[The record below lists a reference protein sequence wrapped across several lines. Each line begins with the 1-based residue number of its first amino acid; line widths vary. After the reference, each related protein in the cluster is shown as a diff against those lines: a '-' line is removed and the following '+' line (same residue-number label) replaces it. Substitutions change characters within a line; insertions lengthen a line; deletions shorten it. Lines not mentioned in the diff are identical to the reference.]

1 MKTTGRKVLVVIN
14 LFSSAENFVG
24 GQFGYLRENGYE
36 MHLICSPDEGLD
48 AFALQQGI
56 RYRAIPL
63 NRQLTPWQDLKSLIL
78 ICRYIRRYKIDTVI
92 GHQVKGRLLA
102 TLASFITR
110 VPHVVIF
117 AHGAIFETAMGLKK
131 HLLIAESRLESALSD
146 KVVCVSGYIRDIRKS
161 LKIDRPDKQFI
172 LGAGTC
178 GGIDTSRQFNP
189 DCIGI
194 DTISR
199 QKSKYGIKPDDF
211 VIGFVGRLVRDK
223 GVIELIDAFKI
234 LKDRFPDRSLKLM
247 VVGSPEK
254 RDGLPQP
261 TLDFLR
267 LADDVVYT
275 GHVPHEDMGLQYL
288 CMDCLILPSYREG
301 FGFCN
306 IEAQAMGVPVLTTR
320 ITGCR
325 DSIID
330 NSTGLYIDLAP
341 EDIAKKTELLF
352 NESFRTELG
361 RRGKQWVRKN
371 FDHTKVWPYV
381 KELLDN
387 MTVNK

>member
-1 MKTTGRKVLVVIN
+1 MKPIGRKVLVVIN

-24 GQFGYLRENGYE
+24 GQFGYLQENGYE
-36 MHLICSPDEGLD
+36 MHLICSPDKGID
-48 AFALQQGI
+48 AFAHRQGI

-63 NRQLTPWQDLKSLIL
+63 NRQLTPWQDLKSLVS
-78 ICRYIRRYKIDTVI
+78 ICRYIRHNKIDTVI

-117 AHGAIFETAMGLKK
+117 AHGAIFETATGLKK
-131 HLLIAESRLESALSD
+131 RLLIAESRLESALSD
-146 KVVCVSGYIRDIRKS
+146 KVVCVSGYIRDLRKN

-178 GGIDTSRQFNP
+178 GGIDTTHRFNP
-189 DCIGI
+189 DLVAP
-194 DTISR
+194 DTIDR
-199 QKSKYGIKPDDF
+199 LKAGYGIAPDDF

-223 GVIELIDAFKI
+223 GVIELIEAFKI
-234 LKDRFPDRSLKLM
+234 LKKRCPRRSLKLM

-254 RDGLPQP
+254 RDGLPQA
-261 TLDFLR
+261 TLDFLQN
-267 LADDVVYT
+267 ADDVIYT
-275 GHVPHEDMGLQYL
+275 GHVPHNDMGLQYL

-306 IEAQAMGVPVLTTR
+306 IEAQAMGVPVLTTH

-330 NSTGLYIDLAP
+330 RSTGLYIDLAP
-341 EDIAKKTELLF
+341 EDIAKKIELLF
-352 NESFRTELG
+352 DENFRMELG
-361 RRGKQWVRKN
+361 RKGKQWVREN

-381 KELLDN
+381 KQMLDEL
-387 MTVNK
+387 